1 MKRTRQH
8 ATEKPR
14 SKARTRR
21 RKTRRGIYLFFLDAI
36 CWTVF
41 RQQKLAKEEERA
53 ARDAEKAAEEAK
65 SKARQAAIDEEN
77 RKKKEEERQKREA
90 AKRAADEEKVLREEE
105 KRKRVQKEREQE
117 QERDR
122 KKREREER
130 LKKDREERE
139 RKSKE
144 ERARLAKEREE
155 KAERDRIEKEKK
167 AEKERQEKEKLRLKR
182 EKEEKEREEREKE
195 KLAAQKAAAIA
206 QPKTPI
212 RLNATASSSTSSLST
227 SKSNPPVLPPP
238 LQRSP
243 NNSGGSAVNG
253 IASGSKKVY
262 NPKSVPP
269 SPGFVGQP
277 SRSQSQGSQPHPTP
291 NLSRPP
297 HIPQTPVNISPHLPQ
312 QPGMMYGP
320 PPVGQVPVILP
331 PSLSPRVNTFPP
343 MHYPYNNQHTP
354 GAPIVP
360 PVNTQAFSAG
370 PSSFDPAVSF
380 NRMPIPP
387 IGVPLSR
394 GGSGGLV
401 TSSNPP
407 TPIGPLKG
415 KTSLSSTSTPGP
427 QMFSNRR
434 ASLGP
439 GGPGP
444 ITRPIAP
451 IARPGTTTADG
462 TSSGSGSPRRSPSP
476 KGVLGSSALAA
487 DDDEV
492 VPKAAGRRLPTT
504 TPIGAGIPMTPLQS
518 WGPAS
523 PRTAL
528 NPWPAPVPNS
538 FSPSPSRAVPNG
550 PVGSNTNGSL
560 HIQPI
565 PPTGVESLWTNMPAS
580 PNEAWHPQNAG
591 AFFHGPNQYVNHHS
605 AATSAP
611 HAGS

>member
-1 MKRTRQH
+1 
-8 ATEKPR
+8 
-14 SKARTRR
+14 
-21 RKTRRGIYLFFLDAI
+21 
-36 CWTVF
+36 
-41 RQQKLAKEEERA
+41 LAKEEERA

-77 RKKKEEERQKREA
+77 RKKREEERQKREA
-90 AKRAADEEKVLREEE
+90 AKRAADEERVLREEE

-122 KKREREER
+122 KKREKEER

-167 AEKERQEKEKLRLKR
+167 AEKERQEKEKLKLKK
-182 EKEEKEREEREKE
+182 EIEEKEREEREKE
-195 KLAAQKAAAIA
+195 KLAALKAAAIA

-238 LQRSP
+238 LQRTP

-262 NPKSVPP
+262 NAKSVPP

-277 SRSQSQGSQPHPTP
+277 SRSQSQGSQPHPMP

-297 HIPQTPVNISPHLPQ
+297 HPVSISPHLPQ

-343 MHYPYNNQHTP
+343 MHYPYNNSNMQHTSSTP
-354 GAPIVP
+354 IAPP
-360 PVNTQAFSAG
+360 ANTQSFNAG

-380 NRMPIPP
+380 NRVPIPP

-394 GGSGGLV
+394 GGSGGLPS
-401 TSSNPP
+401 SSNPP
-407 TPIGPLKG
+407 TPIGPKLK
-415 KTSLSSTSTPGP
+415 TPSGP
-427 QMFSNRR
+427 QMFSSRR
-434 ASLGP
+434 ASLGPGGP

-462 TSSGSGSPRRSPSP
+462 TTSSGSGSPRGRSPSP

-528 NPWPAPVPNS
+528 NTWPAPGPNS
-538 FSPSPSRAVPNG
+538 FSPSSSRAVPNGPG

-560 HIQPI
+560 HIQPPGGPI
-565 PPTGVESLWTNMPAS
+565 PPTGVESLWANMPAS

-611 HAGS
+611 HAQGS